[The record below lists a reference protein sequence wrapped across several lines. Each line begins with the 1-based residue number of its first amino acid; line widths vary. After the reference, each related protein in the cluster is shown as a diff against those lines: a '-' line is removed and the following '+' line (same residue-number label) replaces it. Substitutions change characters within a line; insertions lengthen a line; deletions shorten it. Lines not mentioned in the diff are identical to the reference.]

1 MGVGIEVRGLN
12 AWYGKNQSLKSIDMT
27 MPANHVTA
35 VIGPSGCGKSTFVR
49 CLNRMHE
56 TIPEAHAEG
65 TVKVG
70 EMDVYGSGSDP
81 VEVRRRIGMVFQK
94 PNPFPTMSIYDNV
107 AAGLKLN
114 GFRNRKQMNELVE
127 RSLKLAALWDEVKD
141 TLHKKSGASL
151 SGGQQQRLCIAR
163 ALAVEPEVLLMDEPA
178 SALDPIS
185 TSKIEELIF
194 QLKQHYTVVI
204 VTHNMQ
210 QAARV
215 AEFTGVFPD
224 GKSHRVRQD
233 RKDLYHPRRQADGR
247 LHYRQV
253 WIMRSRFQQG
263 LDELKEKLLRMGG
276 LAEQAID
283 RATEAYRT
291 RDSKYCQMVLTGE
304 SAINEAEREIDELSL
319 DLLAMQQPMAV
330 DLRFILAVLKINADL
345 ERVGDQAVNIAQRVL
360 DLISEPE
367 VQLPVDIP
375 RMADSVSTM
384 VQRALEAFLDG
395 KAEVAEAVLQMDGI
409 VDRMKDE
416 AFIVLV
422 QKMHNEPSVTRSA
435 LNVLLISRNLERIAD
450 HATNIAEDVIFW
462 VRGADVR
469 HGGAH
474 YRQ

>member
-1 MGVGIEVRGLN
+1 
-12 AWYGKNQSLKSIDMT
+12 
-27 MPANHVTA
+27 
-35 VIGPSGCGKSTFVR
+35 
-49 CLNRMHE
+49 
-56 TIPEAHAEG
+56 
-65 TVKVG
+65 
-70 EMDVYGSGSDP
+70 
-81 VEVRRRIGMVFQK
+81 
-94 PNPFPTMSIYDNV
+94 
-107 AAGLKLN
+107 
-114 GFRNRKQMNELVE
+114 
-127 RSLKLAALWDEVKD
+127 
-141 TLHKKSGASL
+141 
-151 SGGQQQRLCIAR
+151 
-163 ALAVEPEVLLMDEPA
+163 
-178 SALDPIS
+178 
-185 TSKIEELIF
+185 
-194 QLKQHYTVVI
+194 
-204 VTHNMQ
+204 
-210 QAARV
+210 
-215 AEFTGVFPD
+215 
-224 GKSHRVRQD
+224 
-233 RKDLYHPRRQADGR
+233 
-247 LHYRQV
+247 
-253 WIMRSRFQQG
+253 MRSRFQQG

-304 SAINEAEREIDELSL
+304 NAINEAEREIDELSL

-422 QKMHNEPSVTRSA
+422 QKMHHEPAVTRSA

>member
-1 MGVGIEVRGLN
+1 
-12 AWYGKNQSLKSIDMT
+12 
-27 MPANHVTA
+27 
-35 VIGPSGCGKSTFVR
+35 
-49 CLNRMHE
+49 
-56 TIPEAHAEG
+56 
-65 TVKVG
+65 
-70 EMDVYGSGSDP
+70 
-81 VEVRRRIGMVFQK
+81 
-94 PNPFPTMSIYDNV
+94 
-107 AAGLKLN
+107 
-114 GFRNRKQMNELVE
+114 
-127 RSLKLAALWDEVKD
+127 
-141 TLHKKSGASL
+141 
-151 SGGQQQRLCIAR
+151 
-163 ALAVEPEVLLMDEPA
+163 
-178 SALDPIS
+178 
-185 TSKIEELIF
+185 
-194 QLKQHYTVVI
+194 
-204 VTHNMQ
+204 
-210 QAARV
+210 
-215 AEFTGVFPD
+215 
-224 GKSHRVRQD
+224 
-233 RKDLYHPRRQADGR
+233 
-247 LHYRQV
+247 
-253 WIMRSRFQQG
+253 MRSRFQQG

-304 SAINEAEREIDELSL
+304 NAINEAEREIDELSL

-422 QKMHNEPSVTRSA
+422 QKMHNDPSITRPA

>member
-1 MGVGIEVRGLN
+1 
-12 AWYGKNQSLKSIDMT
+12 
-27 MPANHVTA
+27 
-35 VIGPSGCGKSTFVR
+35 
-49 CLNRMHE
+49 
-56 TIPEAHAEG
+56 
-65 TVKVG
+65 
-70 EMDVYGSGSDP
+70 
-81 VEVRRRIGMVFQK
+81 
-94 PNPFPTMSIYDNV
+94 
-107 AAGLKLN
+107 
-114 GFRNRKQMNELVE
+114 
-127 RSLKLAALWDEVKD
+127 
-141 TLHKKSGASL
+141 
-151 SGGQQQRLCIAR
+151 
-163 ALAVEPEVLLMDEPA
+163 
-178 SALDPIS
+178 
-185 TSKIEELIF
+185 
-194 QLKQHYTVVI
+194 
-204 VTHNMQ
+204 
-210 QAARV
+210 
-215 AEFTGVFPD
+215 
-224 GKSHRVRQD
+224 
-233 RKDLYHPRRQADGR
+233 
-247 LHYRQV
+247 
-253 WIMRSRFQQG
+253 MRSRFQQG

-291 RDSKYCQMVLTGE
+291 RDSKYCQLVLTGE
-304 SAINEAEREIDELSL
+304 NAINEAEREIDELSL

-375 RMADSVSTM
+375 RMADTVSTM
-384 VQRALEAFLDG
+384 VQRALESFLDG

-422 QKMHNEPSVTRSA
+422 QKMSNEPAVTRQA
-435 LNVLLISRNLERIAD
+435 LNVLLISRNLERVAD